1 MHASQPIIWST
12 HSTDIQ
18 EFRSGLDHVSKGHVV
33 SVMIMSCSDN
43 GYNEASIKHI
53 LTACSVKVCGGIF
66 PQVVNNGDI
75 FTSGAIIVGFPFDVE
90 ICNYID
96 LSRDTQD
103 LEEYIERH
111 SGNIAQHKNFIMFAD
126 ALCGANEDFIDYFY
140 EYMGSGITVI
150 GGGAG
155 SLEFIPKPCIYTN
168 TGLIHDAAQVVA
180 IPGTLSRNIGHGW
193 EVCDGPYLVTGAEGH
208 RIDTLDYQPAF
219 EVYQSCIEK
228 LSGEKINQDNFFDI
242 AKNFPLGIVNINGE
256 ILVRDPITTDL
267 QFLECVGNVPIN
279 AAIHLLKGDQEQLLQ
294 SSKLVADTFV
304 GFEGSNLLVLFDC
317 ISRILYLQDDF
328 SLELESLQKTH
339 AGLPM
344 VGALSLGEIT
354 NSQYG
359 SVDFLNKSTVIGML

>member
-1 MHASQPIIWST
+1 MHAPQPIIWST
-12 HSTDIQ
+12 HSTDIK
-18 EFRSGLDHVSKGHVV
+18 ELRSGLEHVTKGPVA

-43 GYNEASIKHI
+43 DYNEASIKQM
-53 LTACSVKVCGGIF
+53 LMTCPVKVCGGIF
-66 PQVVNNGDI
+66 PQVVNNSDI

-90 ICNYID
+90 ICNYVE

-103 LEEYIERH
+103 LEEYIAQH

-126 ALCGANEDFIDYFY
+126 ALCSANEDFIDYFY

-168 TGLIHDAAQVVA
+168 TGLVHDAAQVVA

-219 EVYQSCIEK
+219 EVYQSSIEK
-228 LSGEKINQDNFFDI
+228 LSGEKITQDNFFDI
-242 AKNFPLGIVNINGE
+242 AKNFPLGIVNVNGE

-267 QFLECVGNVPIN
+267 QFLECVGNIPIN
-279 AAIHLLKGDQEQLLQ
+279 AAIHLLKGDQEKLLQ
-294 SSKLVADTFV
+294 SSKLVADTFE

-317 ISRILYLQDDF
+317 ISRVLYLQDDF
-328 SLELESLQKTH
+328 SLELESLQNTH
-339 AGLPM
+339 SRLPM

-359 SVDFLNKSTVIGML
+359 SVDFLNKSTVMGML